1 MEKMQFTVLIKA
13 PAQKVYETM
22 LGLKNK
28 ETYNS
33 WTTIFSP
40 TSTYEGTWEKG
51 SKILFV
57 ATDEKGEKGGMVSM
71 VEEHIPA
78 KFVSI
83 RHYGFVQGDK
93 EVTEGE
99 MVEKWAGAH
108 ENYTF
113 TEENGTTTVT
123 IDIDIIDEYLDFFK
137 NIYPKALDGLKNV
150 VLNG

>member
-1 MEKMQFTVLIKA
+1 MEKLQFTIEIEA
-13 PAQKVYETM
+13 PAQKVYEAM
-22 LGLKNK
+22 LGLNDKN
-28 ETYNS
+28 TYKS
-33 WTTIFSP
+33 WTAAFNP

-57 ATDEKGEKGGMVSM
+57 GTDEKGEKGGMVSM

-78 KFVSI
+78 KFVSV

-99 MVEKWAGAH
+99 LVEKWAGGH

-113 TEENGTTTVT
+113 TENNGVTTVT
-123 IDIDIIDEYLDFFK
+123 IDIDVIDEYLDYFK
-137 NIYPKALDGLKNV
+137 NIYPKALEALKKV